1 MSNSEGN
8 SAAPLTL
15 QSHAVPQS
23 EMPERQRRTE
33 RLQVRRRP
41 RLRVITNASRTISRF
56 RYSVGSTRAK
66 HLGQGRALRS
76 LRQDVASYM
85 AAPPTAG
92 AGKIAEYHLASMPAL
107 VPAHY
112 AAPRITGKRILDI
125 FGAMALIIVFS
136 PVLLLVALMVCLTS
150 RGPILFR
157 QARLGL
163 DGKHFSC
170 WKFRTMVPDAEMQ
183 LRQSD
188 VLQKLHL
195 AEYKIKDDP
204 RITPIGKFLRRASLD
219 ELPQLFNVLDGT
231 MSLVGPRPIVPKEL
245 EKYGSYGDKLL
256 RVQPGLTG
264 VWQVCGRSDVTYE
277 ERVLM
282 DMFYIDHGSLLMDI
296 WLLLS
301 TVTCVMRCRGAY

>member
-1 MSNSEGN
+1 MSNSERN
-8 SAAPLTL
+8 TATPLTL
-15 QSHAVPQS
+15 QARPLPQA
-23 EMPERQRRTE
+23 EEPERLRKVE
-33 RLQVRRRP
+33 RLHNKRRP
-41 RLRVITNASRTISRF
+41 RLRVISSASRTISRF
-56 RYSVGSTRAK
+56 RYSVGTTRAK

-76 LRQDVASYM
+76 LQQHVASYV
-85 AAPPTAG
+85 AAPPDSG
-92 AGKIAEYHLASMPAL
+92 IGQIADYHLAGMPAL

-112 AAPRITGKRILDI
+112 AAQRVTGKRVLDI
-125 FGAMALIIVFS
+125 FGALALIVFFS
-136 PVLLLVALMVCLTS
+136 PVLLLVAMMVRLTS

-170 WKFRTMVPDAEMQ
+170 WKFRTMVPDAEML

-188 VLQKLHL
+188 ALQKLHL

-245 EKYGSYGDKLL
+245 EKYGSYGGKLL
-256 RVQPGLTG
+256 RVQPGITG